1 MNKIYLIVFLLIIIL
16 FINNN
21 DKQNRQKYLNDQ
33 IINDSPLVNGVELTE
48 SGIVPDQK
56 NVKKDYS
63 IFSGLLDEFF
73 SIFRKVVPDDIIPT
87 VTESNIKVLKD
98 PNVTVDY
105 TGLNIKEDII
115 SPNPIDSTEYRFIEE
130 NPKIAWSKINVSQ
143 HPSYY
148 TSNFENE
155 ITNTGEF
162 FNENMIFNDR
172 TSPYSSTIL
181 PDRCYLDQ
189 DNQILCN
196 YNNRLQ
202 NIPPKLISDSN
213 NKVIES
219 IGQGKGDIFKA
230 VDGKN
235 IEEINGNY
243 YQSWNYDNEKL
254 INGGSFYDGVLP
266 SENSNENYLLL
277 ENVDIKKNYAL

>member
-1 MNKIYLIVFLLIIIL
+1 MNKIYLIIFLLIIIL

-21 DKQNRQKYLNDQ
+21 EGKMNTRYLNDQ
-33 IINDSPLVNGVELTE
+33 VVNDSPLVNGLESTE
-48 SGIVPDQK
+48 SGVTPDQK
-56 NVKKDYS
+56 NSKKEYS
-63 IFSGLLDEFF
+63 IFSGLLDDFF
-73 SIFRKVVPDDIIPT
+73 TIFRKIVPENVIPT
-87 VTESNIKVLKD
+87 IAKSNIKVLKD

-105 TGLNIKEDII
+105 SGVDLKEDII
-115 SPNPIDSTEYRFIEE
+115 SPNPIDSTEYRFVDE

-155 ITNTGEF
+155 LTNTGEF

-181 PDRCYLDQ
+181 PDRCYLDK
-189 DNQILCN
+189 DNQILCD
-196 YNNRLQ
+196 YNNKLQ

-213 NKVIES
+213 NKVIKS
-219 IGQGKGDIFKA
+219 IGQGKGDIFKS
-230 VDGKN
+230 VYGSN
-235 IEEINGNY
+235 IKEINGDY
-243 YQSWNYDNEKL
+243 YQSWDYDNEKI

-266 SENSNENYLLL
+266 SENNNENNLLL
-277 ENVDIKKNYAL
+277 ENIDIKSNYAL